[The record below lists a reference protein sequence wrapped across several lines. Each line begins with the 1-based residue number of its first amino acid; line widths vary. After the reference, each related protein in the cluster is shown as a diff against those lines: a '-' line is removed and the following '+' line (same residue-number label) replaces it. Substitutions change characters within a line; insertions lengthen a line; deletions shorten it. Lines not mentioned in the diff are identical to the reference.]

1 MYKMEENF
9 PDEEFIF
16 LHTDSL
22 SQVKNGPFLW
32 KLISI
37 IFEIISITF
46 EICKLTMKWYYINIL
61 GLFTN
66 TSENIHLYPHPHPA
80 SAL

>member
-9 PDEEFIF
+9 PDAEFIF

-46 EICKLTMKWYYINIL
+46 EICKLTMK
-61 GLFTN
+61 
-66 TSENIHLYPHPHPA
+66 
-80 SAL
+80 